1 MSRPP
6 ISLHPN
12 GSEKRRRGKST
23 ETPQP

>member
-12 GSEKRRRGKST
+12 GSEKRRRGQST
-23 ETPQP
+23 ETSHR